1 MFFGV
6 LLIVMGILMFLD
18 QIGIIHGDWW
28 DYFWPTVIVAIG
40 VSMIFKHKRPH
51 KS

>member
-6 LLIVMGILMFLD
+6 LLIVMGILMLLD
-18 QIGIIHGDWW
+18 QIGVIYGDWW

-40 VSMIFKHKRPH
+40 VSMIFKDKRPR
-51 KS
+51 KL